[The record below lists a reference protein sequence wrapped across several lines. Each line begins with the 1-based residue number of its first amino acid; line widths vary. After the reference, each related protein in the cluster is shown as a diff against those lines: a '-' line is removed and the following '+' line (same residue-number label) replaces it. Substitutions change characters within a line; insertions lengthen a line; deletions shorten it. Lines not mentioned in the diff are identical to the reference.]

1 MRFRATHTFTPS
13 SHALRTPL
21 LLAKRNER
29 DILYE
34 APTQVRGSH
43 GSALPPPSLRL
54 LPAVA
59 STLVSLVLAPF
70 ALHSHL
76 VVVQLAGGEHPIAT
90 APTSPLQLRP
100 PQRLCGQPR
109 ARARASA
116 PVLAKSTLFEQ
127 RWRRRRWR
135 CSCGGEEPL
144 SGGPSLPST
153 GRAHAAG
160 GAVERRS
167 GGARAVAS
175 RELQLGVRV
184 RVG

>member
-1 MRFRATHTFTPS
+1 MTFRATHTFTPS

-70 ALHSHL
+70 ALHS
-76 VVVQLAGGEHPIAT
+76 
-90 APTSPLQLRP
+90 PTS
-100 PQRLCGQPR
+100 R
-109 ARARASA
+109 AAPAGWRRASYRDCSNIPA
-116 PVLAKSTLFEQ
+116 AAAAAAAALWAAARESSSQ
-127 RWRRRRWR
+127 RTRA
-135 CSCGGEEPL
+135 GQVNPL
-144 SGGPSLPST
+144 
-153 GRAHAAG
+153 
-160 GAVERRS
+160 
-167 GGARAVAS
+167 
-175 RELQLGVRV
+175 
-184 RVG
+184 

>member
-1 MRFRATHTFTPS
+1 MSATSCMRRPRRCVAATAPRC
-13 SHALRTPL
+13 LLPL
-21 LLAKRNER
+21 
-29 DILYE
+29 
-34 APTQVRGSH
+34 
-43 GSALPPPSLRL
+43 SAYFPPLPPPSSAWCLRRSPFT
-54 LPAVA
+54 LPP
-59 STLVSLVLAPF
+59 LVQL
-70 ALHSHL
+70 
-76 VVVQLAGGEHPIAT
+76 QLAGGEHPIAT